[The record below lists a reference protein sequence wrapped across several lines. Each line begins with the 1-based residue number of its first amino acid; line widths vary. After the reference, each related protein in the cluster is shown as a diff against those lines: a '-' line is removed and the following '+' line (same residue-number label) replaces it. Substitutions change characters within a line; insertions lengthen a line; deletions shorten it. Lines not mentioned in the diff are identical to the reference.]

1 MKKDLYFAAKNKG
14 YCVIIPNGEDVAF
27 PRGVVA
33 VDENQARVI
42 RRSRSFGLDF
52 WETTAD
58 GVRLDPVTR
67 KPIPQNKE
75 TVSIDMPDGRRL
87 LVERETLVELFDTPE
102 VKEEPVVPTP
112 DVPEEAPDSPVEEAM
127 NGEAIITGDDLKAH
141 IKSLG
146 MSQKDYAAQIGVAI
160 PTLKSNLA
168 RGEKGI
174 GAKVRMAIESER
186 TATA

>member
-14 YCVIIPNGEDVAF
+14 YCVLIPNGEDVAF

-42 RRSRSFGLDF
+42 RRSRSFGSDF

-87 LVERETLVELFDTPE
+87 LVEKETLVELFDTPE
-102 VKEEPVVPTP
+102 VKEEPAPPAPEETP
-112 DVPEEAPDSPVEEAM
+112 DNPVEEAM
-127 NGEAIITGDDLKAH
+127 SGEAIITGDDLKAH

-146 MSQKDYAAQIGVAI
+146 ISQKDYAARIGVAV